1 MYDLGGSWYITGEFD
16 NIEANIITKEM
27 LTKKIL
33 NKYEMQLKFSSA
45 HLQMEYIDYNKKQD
59 QDCHELLC
67 Q

>member
-1 MYDLGGSWYITGEFD
+1 
-16 NIEANIITKEM
+16 
-27 LTKKIL
+27 
-33 NKYEMQLKFSSA
+33 MQLKFSSA